1 MLLNQTQKYALKI
14 IHYLAKHKESIIS
27 ASLLNQKLQIPY
39 KYLTQI
45 LTQLSKANLLSV
57 YKGKMGGFKFELEEK
72 NVSLFQI
79 INAIGELNHNQC
91 ILNSS
96 KCNCSNPCFLHSKWE
111 GIRGEIMDFLKKT
124 SLSDLSSTPLLD

>member
-14 IHYLAKHKESIIS
+14 TYYLAKHKENIIS

-45 LTQLSKANLLSV
+45 LTQLSKAKLLSV
-57 YKGKMGGFKFELEEK
+57 YKGKMGGFKFELEEQS
-72 NVSLFQI
+72 VSLFQI
-79 INAIGELNHNQC
+79 VNAIGELNHNQC

-96 KCNCSNPCFLHSKWE
+96 KCACSKPCCLHSKWE
-111 GIRGEIMDFLKKT
+111 KVRGEIIDFLKNT
-124 SLSDLSSTPLLD
+124 FLSDLPSTSLLD

>member
-14 IHYLAKHKESIIS
+14 IYYLAQHKGSIVS
-27 ASLLNQKLQIPY
+27 ASTLNCELQIPY

-45 LTQLSKANLLSV
+45 LTQLSKVNLLEV
-57 YKGKMGGFKFELEEK
+57 YKGKMGGFKFELEDKE
-72 NVSLFQI
+72 VSLFQI
-79 INAIGELNHNQC
+79 VNAIGEINHTQC
-91 ILNSS
+91 ILNAS

-111 GIRGEIMDFLKKT
+111 GIRDEIMDFLKKT

>member
-14 IHYLAKHKESIIS
+14 THYLAEHKEDITS

-39 KYLTQI
+39 KYLTQV
-45 LTQLSKANLLSV
+45 LTQLSKAKLLSV
-57 YKGKMGGFKFELEEK
+57 YKGKKGGFKFELDEK
-72 NVSLFQI
+72 SVSLYQI
-79 INAIGELNHNQC
+79 INAIGELNHTQC

-96 KCNCSNPCFLHSKWE
+96 KCSCSTPCFLHSKWE

-124 SLSDLSSTPLLD
+124 SLSDLSSTTLID

>member
-1 MLLNQTQKYALKI
+1 MLLNQTQKYALNI
-14 IHYLAKHKESIIS
+14 TYYLAKHKENIIS

-45 LTQLSKANLLSV
+45 LTQLSKAKLLSV
-57 YKGKMGGFKFELEEK
+57 YKGKMGGFKFELEEQS
-72 NVSLFQI
+72 VSLFQI
-79 INAIGELNHNQC
+79 VNAIGELNHNQC

-124 SLSDLSSTPLLD
+124 SLSDLSSISIA